1 MATGTH
7 QCRICQVER
16 ALQYFPD
23 LSVSQG
29 VAGETGKPRVRG
41 RNTKYCCTFVDAAGG
56 QSCQKKES
64 DRLFKARQNDMFY
77 IAE

>member
-16 ALQYFPD
+16 ALQYFPEI
-23 LSVSQG
+23 SASQG
-29 VAGETGKPRVRG
+29 VAGETDKPSVRG

-64 DRLFKARQNDMFY
+64 ERLFKARQSGKCR